1 MGCHYYDNRYHH
13 HITTTTIITI
23 IFFIGKNK
31 KELQSKEETEMNTVR
46 VIRSELDSTASHIKT
61 LEDELTNLGNERGS
75 IISKI
80 QKEDESK
87 KPSSSSSS
95 SKDKKKS
102 SSSISTTT
110 SVKSSIKVKREKLAS
125 LISKI
130 QKEKN
135 DNTKHEL
142 RLEADVLRAEITK
155 EGTIIIIITITIII
169 ITIIITI
176 IIIIIITVIIVFYHN
191 IIIIIITIII
201 TIRGK

>member
-1 MGCHYYDNRYHH
+1 MVV
-13 HITTTTIITI
+13 II
-23 IFFIGKNK
+23 IGKNK
-31 KELQSKEETEMNTVR
+31 KELLSKEETEMNTVR

-61 LEDELTNLGNERGS
+61 LENELTNLGNERGS

-80 QKEDESK
+80 KKEEDESK
-87 KPSSSSSS
+87 KPSSSSS

-135 DNTKHEL
+135 DYTKHEL

-155 EGTIIIIITITIII
+155 EGNIVININITVTIIIININTT
-169 ITIIITI
+169 
-176 IIIIIITVIIVFYHN
+176 ITVIIVFYPNHYHN
-191 IIIIIITIII
+191 CHYYHHHNQ
-201 TIRGK
+201 RQMS

>member
-1 MGCHYYDNRYHH
+1 MV
-13 HITTTTIITI
+13 III
-23 IFFIGKNK
+23 IGKNK
-31 KELQSKEETEMNTVR
+31 KELLSKEETEMNTVR
-46 VIRSELDSTASHIKT
+46 VIRSELDSTATHIKT
-61 LEDELTNLGNERGS
+61 LENELINLGNERGS

-80 QKEDESK
+80 QKEEDESK
-87 KPSSSSSS
+87 KP

-102 SSSISTTT
+102 SKTTSTTT

-155 EGTIIIIITITIII
+155 EGTIIIIITIPIP
-169 ITIIITI
+169 
-176 IIIIIITVIIVFYHN
+176 IIITVIIVFYPNHYHN
-191 IIIIIITIII
+191 CHYYHHHNQ
-201 TIRGK
+201 RQMSY

>member
-1 MGCHYYDNRYHH
+1 MTTGIIHMTT
-13 HITTTTIITI
+13 TTTTIITI
-23 IFFIGKNK
+23 NMVIIIIGKNK
-31 KELQSKEETEMNTVR
+31 KELLSKEETEMNTVR

-61 LEDELTNLGNERGS
+61 LENELTNLGNERGI

-87 KPSSSSSS
+87 KLSSSSS

-102 SSSISTTT
+102 SSSSTSTTT
-110 SVKSSIKVKREKLAS
+110 SVKSSIKVKREKLAT

-130 QKEKN
+130 QKERN

-142 RLEADVLRAEITK
+142 RLEADALRAEITK
-155 EGTIIIIITITIII
+155 EGTIIIINAITITIIIFII

-176 IIIIIITVIIVFYHN
+176 ITIM
-191 IIIIIITIII
+191 TIII
-201 TIRGK
+201 AIRSKRTDDFGQSK